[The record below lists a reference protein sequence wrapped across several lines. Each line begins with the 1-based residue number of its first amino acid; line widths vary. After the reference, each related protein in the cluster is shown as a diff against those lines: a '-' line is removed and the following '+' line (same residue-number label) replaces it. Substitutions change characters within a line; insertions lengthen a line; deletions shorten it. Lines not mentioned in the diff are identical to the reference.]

1 MMKTKLKTLSPMMIL
16 SLIMVLFISVAP
28 VQAATAKSGKVAIT
42 VPKTT
47 LYVGD
52 SKNNSTLITVNYNN
66 KKVKS
71 GVKYSTSNK
80 KIATVKKGKIVA
92 SKKGTATI
100 SVKYKNK
107 TCRIKITVKNA
118 SLNLSEKSLSLKKG
132 KTYTFKAFANKTQL
146 KATSVKWSTSNKKI
160 VSVNKNGTI
169 KALKNGKAVITAKT
183 NFGTAKCTVTVSSK
197 PSQSTEKPVET
208 KPSQPAHQHTWVD
221 HTATKT
227 VTEYIH
233 HDAVYQDVTTP
244 AVTQKQIQCLGCGKW
259 FASAADLDNHAFAV
273 QIGQESGN
281 PSRCGSTSYDAEREV
296 VITPAKTEHKLVKDA
311 WDEPI
316 QKTETYVD
324 YQECTGCHEHRQ
336 K

>member
-28 VQAATAKSGKVAIT
+28 VQAATAKSGKVAVT

-52 SKNNSTLITVNYNN
+52 SKNNSTPITVNYNN

-146 KATSVKWSTSNKKI
+146 KATSVKWTTSNKKI

-169 KALKNGKAVITAKT
+169 KALKTGKAVITAKT
-183 NFGTAKCTVTVSSK
+183 SFGTAKCTVTVSS
-197 PSQSTEKPVET
+197 Q
-208 KPSQPAHQHTWVD
+208 PSQPAHEHTWVD
-221 HTATKT
+221 HTATRKVPRT
-227 VTEYIH
+227 VH
-233 HDAVYQDVTTP
+233 HDAVYETVTIP
-244 AVTQKQIQCLGCGKW
+244 AVTKHQLQCVSCGQW
-259 FASAADLDNHAFAV
+259 FDSLDELEWHQVVDTNGECSGIDASL
-273 QIGQESGN
+273 
-281 PSRCGSTSYDAEREV
+281 SRDV
-296 VITPAKTEHKLVKDA
+296 VITPAHTEQKLVKEA
-311 WDEPI
+311 YDETVYDT
-316 QKTETYVD
+316 QTYVD
-324 YQECTGCHEHRQ
+324 YQYCSGCGQH

>member
-1 MMKTKLKTLSPMMIL
+1 MKKSKFL
-16 SLIMVLFISVAP
+16 SLLMVVMLAFSMVFIGTASP
-28 VQAATAKSGKVAIT
+28 VQAATAKSGKVAVT

-52 SKNNSTLITVNYNN
+52 SKNNSTPITVTYNN
-66 KKVKS
+66 KKVTS

-80 KIATVKKGKIVA
+80 KIATVKNGKIVA

-107 TCRIKITVKNA
+107 TCRFKITVKNA
-118 SLNLSEKSLSLKKG
+118 TLNLSQKSLSLQKG
-132 KTYTFKAFANKTQL
+132 KTYTFKAYANKTQL
-146 KATSVKWSTSNKKI
+146 KATSVKWTTSNSKI

-183 NFGTAKCTVTVSSK
+183 SFGTAKCRVTVSSK
-197 PSQSTEKPVET
+197 
-208 KPSQPAHQHTWVD
+208 PAHQHTWVD
-221 HTATKT
+221 HKATRT
-227 VTEYIH
+227 VTEYVH

-244 AVTQKQIQCLGCGKW
+244 AVTGMRVKCQGCGKY
-259 FASAADLDNHAFAV
+259 FSSLDELNVHAILVA
-273 QIGQESGN
+273 IGKEPGN
-281 PSRCGSTSYDAEREV
+281 KGDCGSYTSAEEV

-311 WDEPI
+311 WDEPV

-324 YQECTGCHEHRQ
+324 YQYCSGCGQH

>member
-1 MMKTKLKTLSPMMIL
+1 MRKKKILAMIL
-16 SLIMVLFISVAP
+16 VAMLSL
-28 VQAATAKSGKVAIT
+28 SGLTGCSDKDKEDMNNKLNN
-42 VPKTT
+42 KTT
-47 LYVGD
+47 ETTDSKKDNKDDKTSESDNEESKTENTD
-52 SKNNSTLITVNYNN
+52 SKNTESSES
-66 KKVKS
+66 KKNDTSDSK
-71 GVKYSTSNK
+71 KNESTSTKTDDK
-80 KIATVKKGKIVA
+80 KNESTSSKKDDKNNSA
-92 SKKGTATI
+92 SK
-100 SVKYKNK
+100 
-107 TCRIKITVKNA
+107 
-118 SLNLSEKSLSLKKG
+118 
-132 KTYTFKAFANKTQL
+132 
-146 KATSVKWSTSNKKI
+146 
-160 VSVNKNGTI
+160 
-169 KALKNGKAVITAKT
+169 
-183 NFGTAKCTVTVSSK
+183 
-197 PSQSTEKPVET
+197 
-208 KPSQPAHQHTWVD
+208 PAHQHTWVD

>member
-1 MMKTKLKTLSPMMIL
+1 MKKSKFL
-16 SLIMVLFISVAP
+16 SLLMAVMLVFSSVFIGTASP
-28 VQAATAKSGKVAIT
+28 VQAATAKSGKVAVT

-52 SKNNSTLITVNYNN
+52 SKNNRTPITVTYNN
-66 KKVKS
+66 KKVTS
-71 GVKYSTSNK
+71 GIKYSTSNK
-80 KIATVKKGKIVA
+80 KIATVKKGKIIA

-107 TCRIKITVKNA
+107 TCRFKVTVKNA
-118 SLNLSEKSLSLKKG
+118 SLNLSQKSLSLKKG
-132 KTYTFKAFANKTQL
+132 KTYTFKAYANKTKL
-146 KATSVKWSTSNKKI
+146 KATSVKWTTSNRKI

-183 NFGTAKCTVTVSSK
+183 SFGTAKCRVTVSSK
-197 PSQSTEKPVET
+197 P
-208 KPSQPAHQHTWVD
+208 HQHTWVD

-233 HDAVYQDVTTP
+233 HDAVYQDVTIP